1 MLNHYHVSFNCVS
14 RKRDT
19 STLSALRTW
28 FYLQESVVSIP
39 SRSTR
44 ILYHPADWN
53 PPYISLCI
61 LSGAQL
67 YTNRYKST
75 QIVRWCTLY
84 NLTITTFDTPRSTT
98 KTLGFYCQRRDKP
111 AAPWA
116 SPFPAS
122 QVASRPSCW
131 HRNCCPKATTD
142 DISFIKAGEKLRMRL
157 QRVFGGRWS
166 FGTWHTLW

>member
-1 MLNHYHVSFNCVS
+1 MRHLYTCSSKNMI
-14 RKRDT
+14 
-19 STLSALRTW
+19 LSAGECGQHTIEIH
-28 FYLQESVVSIP
+28 QDSI
-39 SRSTR
+39 SSSWLKST
-44 ILYHPADWN
+44 I
-53 PPYISLCI
+53 YIYICI

-67 YTNRYKST
+67 YTNPYKPT

-131 HRNCCPKATTD
+131 HRNCCPKATNRWY
-142 DISFIKAGEKLRMRL
+142 ILHQSRGETEDETPA
-157 QRVFGGRWS
+157 RVWWS
-166 FGTWHTLW
+166 LELWNMT